1 VQAGKAHRAAALAL
15 ICAAA
20 ACATTGSD
28 LERAKQSW
36 QGATHEEVVARW
48 GIPARTDAKNSQTW
62 ISEGVPYRAQP
73 SVGFGLFG
81 GGGRTSV
88 GVGVGIP
95 VGSPEPLARCERTM
109 VFEEGRVVDQSWVGP
124 AEFCYGFRRGG

>member
-1 VQAGKAHRAAALAL
+1 MTADKRRLAAVALA
-15 ICAAA
+15 CGAA

-28 LERAKQSW
+28 LERARQSW

-62 ISEGVPYRAQP
+62 ISEGVPHRAQS

-95 VGSPEPLARCERTM
+95 VGSPEPMARCERTM
-109 VFEEGRVVDQSWVGP
+109 VFEEGRVVDQSWIGP